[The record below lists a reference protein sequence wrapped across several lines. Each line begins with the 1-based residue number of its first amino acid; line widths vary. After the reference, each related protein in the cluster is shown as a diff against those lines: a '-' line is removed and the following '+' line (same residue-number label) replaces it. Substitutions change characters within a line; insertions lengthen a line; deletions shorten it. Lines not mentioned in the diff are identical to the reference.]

1 MKGLP
6 CIGGAISRDI
16 KHSIIPYLDEVDE
29 VASIIQS
36 VNTVVVIDNK
46 NEKKNKGIKLKGY
59 NTDAIGFRNAIQN
72 GIQQS
77 QLNVKSA
84 VIYGYGGVTNVV
96 VAILH
101 EFNIDMYLTGRNVT
115 TIEQRA
121 KELNIN
127 VWSPTIQ
134 VDLFVNAT
142 PATELPLT
150 ESLNLLE
157 SLSGCKM
164 AFDHSMPGVYLEEY
178 CKQHDIYHIK
188 GRMTTQ

>member
-1 MKGLP
+1 M
-6 CIGGAISRDI
+6 
-16 KHSIIPYLDEVDE
+16 DEVDE

-36 VNTVVVIDNK
+36 VNTVIVVVDKKKKDK
-46 NEKKNKGIKLKGY
+46 NDVNGAVVKLIGY
-59 NTDAIGFRNAIQN
+59 NTDAIGFRYAIQN

-77 QLNVKSA
+77 QLDVKSA

-96 VAILH
+96 VAILR
-101 EFNIDMYLTGRNVT
+101 ELNINMYLTGRNIT

-127 VWSPTIQ
+127 VWLPTIQ
-134 VDLFVNAT
+134 VDLFINAT
-142 PATELPLT
+142 PATEIPLT

-178 CKQHDIYHIK
+178 CKHHDIYHIK
-188 GRMTTQ
+188 GTTTIL